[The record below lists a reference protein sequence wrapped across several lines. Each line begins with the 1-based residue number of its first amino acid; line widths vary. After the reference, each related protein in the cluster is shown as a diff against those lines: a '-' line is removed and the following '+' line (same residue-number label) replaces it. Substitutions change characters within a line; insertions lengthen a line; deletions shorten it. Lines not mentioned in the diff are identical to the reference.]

1 MRQNKAIIHVKC
13 ASTSIR
19 RELNM
24 KVIIDRFEGN
34 FAVCEKENRQMID
47 IERSKIPCMAQEGD
61 VLNISD
67 DIITIDAEATEKRKK
82 RIEEIAKDLWS

>member
-1 MRQNKAIIHVKC
+1 VS
-13 ASTSIR
+13 STSIR

-24 KVIIDRFEGN
+24 KVVIDRFEGN

-47 IERSKIPCMAQEGD
+47 IARSKIPYMAQAGD

-67 DIITIDAEATEKRKK
+67 DIITIDAEATEERKK
-82 RIEEIAKDLWS
+82 RIEEISKDLWS